1 MADWPCTAVIWP
13 GTVLFG
19 ESSSGD
25 GRGDGRGTGPSDRGV
40 ELSDDVRVRGDAAA
54 RIRVMRPDELDAG
67 HIERWRELRAL
78 SGAPANPFMEP
89 EFTRAVGRVRP
100 GARVAVIQ
108 GGVGETVGFFP
119 YERGPL
125 GRGRA
130 IGFGVSDSQG
140 AVLSPEHTIRT
151 DELLRACSLTGWEF
165 DNLEAGQT
173 LFVPDATEAFDSPV
187 IDIGQGYEAYEAA
200 LRAGSP
206 KFFRTTTAKERR
218 LARQA
223 GEVRF
228 VFDERDPAALRT
240 LMEWK
245 SAQYRRTGRRD
256 RFARE
261 WISTLVSQL
270 ATDHTPDRTPGCS
283 GVLSVL
289 YVADHPVAAHF
300 GLRSRTVL
308 SCWFPAYD
316 TAFAKYSPGLILH
329 LRMAEAAA
337 GAGIGLLDLGC
348 GDAEYKD
355 ALKTGNSPVYEGASV
370 RPGPR
375 AALYRLGRRPSRHVH
390 SFVRSRPKLAGY
402 AQRALKQVGRLRDR

>member
-1 MADWPCTAVIWP
+1 
-13 GTVLFG
+13 
-19 ESSSGD
+19 
-25 GRGDGRGTGPSDRGV
+25 
-40 ELSDDVRVRGDAAA
+40 
-54 RIRVMRPDELDAG
+54 MRPGELDAG

-100 GARVAVIQ
+100 GARVAV
-108 GGVGETVGFFP
+108 VEGEGPTVVGFFP

-125 GRGRA
+125 GQGRA
-130 IGFGVSDSQG
+130 IGFGVSDCQG
-140 AVLSPEHTIRT
+140 PVLSPGHGLTAR
-151 DELLRACSLTGWEF
+151 ELLRACSLASWEF
-165 DNLEAGQT
+165 DNLETGQP
-173 LFVPDATEAFDSPV
+173 LFAPDAAEEFDSPV
-187 IDIGQGYEAYEAA
+187 IDVGGGYAAYETA

-206 KFFRTTTAKERR
+206 KFFRTTAAKERR

-223 GEVRF
+223 GEVVF

-256 RFARE
+256 RFAKE
-261 WISTLVSQL
+261 WISALVRRL
-270 ATDHTPDRTPGCS
+270 AADHDPVRTPGCS

-289 YVADHPVAAHF
+289 YVADRPVAAHF

-316 TAFAKYSPGLILH
+316 TDFAKYSPGLILH

-337 GAGIGLLDLGC
+337 GAGIGLLDLGR
-348 GDAEYKD
+348 GAAEYKD
-355 ALKTGNSPVYEGASV
+355 ALKTGNLRVSEGASV

-375 AALYRLGRRPSRHVH
+375 AALYRLGREPSRRAH
-390 SFVRSRPKLAGY
+390 SFVRTRPRLAGY
-402 AQRALKQVGRLRDR
+402 AQRALNQAGRLRDR

>member
-1 MADWPCTAVIWP
+1 
-13 GTVLFG
+13 
-19 ESSSGD
+19 
-25 GRGDGRGTGPSDRGV
+25 
-40 ELSDDVRVRGDAAA
+40 
-54 RIRVMRPDELDAG
+54 MRPGELDAA

-89 EFTRAVGRVRP
+89 EFTRAVGHVRT
-100 GARVAVIQ
+100 GARVAVIEGAI
-108 GGVGETVGFFP
+108 GGGSGSGGPVGFFP
-119 YERGPL
+119 YEKGPL
-125 GRGRA
+125 GQGRA
-130 IGFGVSDSQG
+130 IGFGVSDCQG
-140 AVLSPEHTIRT
+140 PVLSPEHGLTA
-151 DELLRACSLTGWEF
+151 DVLLRACSLASWEF

-173 LFVPDATEAFDSPV
+173 LFVPDATEEFDSPV
-187 IDIGQGYEAYEAA
+187 IDIGQGYEAYEAG

-206 KFFRTTTAKERR
+206 KFLRTTTAKERR

-256 RFARE
+256 RFAKE
-261 WISTLVSQL
+261 WIGALVRKL
-270 ATDHTPDRTPGCS
+270 AADHTPDRGAGCS

-289 YVADHPVAAHF
+289 YVADRPVAAHF

-316 TAFAKYSPGLILH
+316 PAFAKYSPGLILH

-337 GAGIGLLDLGC
+337 DAGIGLLDLGR
-348 GDAEYKD
+348 GAAEYKD
-355 ALKTGNSPVYEGASV
+355 ALKTGDSRVHEGASV

-375 AALYRLGRRPSRHVH
+375 AVLYRLGRAPSRRAH
-390 SFVRSRPKLAGY
+390 SFVRNRPKLAGY
-402 AQRALKQVGRLRDR
+402 AQRALNQVGRLRDR

>member
-1 MADWPCTAVIWP
+1 
-13 GTVLFG
+13 
-19 ESSSGD
+19 
-25 GRGDGRGTGPSDRGV
+25 
-40 ELSDDVRVRGDAAA
+40 
-54 RIRVMRPDELDAG
+54 MRPGELDAG

-78 SGAPANPFMEP
+78 SGVPANPFMEP

-100 GARVAVIQ
+100 GARVAVVE
-108 GGVGETVGFFP
+108 GGGTAVVGFFP

-125 GRGRA
+125 GQGRA
-130 IGFGVSDSQG
+130 IGFGVSDCQG
-140 AVLSPEHTIRT
+140 PVLGPLDPELGLTAA
-151 DELLRACSLTGWEF
+151 ELLRACSLTSWEF

-173 LFVPDATEAFDSPV
+173 LFAPDAAEEFDSPV
-187 IDIGQGYEAYEAA
+187 IDIGRGYPAYERA

-256 RFARE
+256 RFAKQ
-261 WISTLVSQL
+261 WISALVRRL
-270 ATDHTPDRTPGCS
+270 AADHTPGRTPGCS

-289 YVADHPVAAHF
+289 YVADRPVAAHF

-316 TAFAKYSPGLILH
+316 TEFAKYSPGLILH

-337 GAGIGLLDLGC
+337 GAGIGLLDLGR
-348 GDAEYKD
+348 GAAEYKD
-355 ALKTGNSPVYEGASV
+355 ALKTGNLRVREGASV

-375 AALYRLGRRPSRHVH
+375 AALYRLGREPSRRAH
-390 SFVRSRPKLAGY
+390 SFVRNRPKLAGY
-402 AQRALKQVGRLRDR
+402 AQSALNQVGRLRDR